1 MDNFHV
7 KIGEKYRNANGTVL
21 IVWHISPAGE
31 LGRRISDGPLVW
43 LHCRPG
49 GYSDAT
55 NWMTVD
61 ATNCSGLE
69 RVEE

>member
-1 MDNFHV
+1 MMDNFRV
-7 KIGEKYRNANGTVL
+7 KVGEKYRNADGTVL

-31 LGRRISDGPLVW
+31 LGRRISDGPLIW

-49 GYSDAT
+49 GYAI
-55 NWMTVD
+55 TVD

-69 RVEE
+69 KVE

>member
-1 MDNFHV
+1 MMDNFRV

-21 IVWHISPAGE
+21 IVWNITPAGE
-31 LGRRISDGPLVW
+31 MGRRISDGPLIW

-49 GYSDAT
+49 GYS
-55 NWMTVD
+55 MTVD
-61 ATNCSGLE
+61 ATNCGGLV

>member
-1 MDNFHV
+1 MMDSFTAKV
-7 KIGEKYRNANGTVL
+7 GEKYRDTDGTEL

-49 GYSDAT
+49 GYS
-55 NWMTVD
+55 MTVD
-61 ATNCSGLE
+61 RTNCNGLV